1 MEASV
6 EGRRTGADGA
16 PGSESA
22 QRRGLRRHRLL
33 ATGLLFLMGAVF
45 VATKFVAEPG
55 IWVLLVQAGAEA
67 ALVGGLADW
76 FAVTALFRHPL
87 GLPIPHTAIVPR
99 NKDRIGEGLGRFVE
113 RNFLAPDLVAQKV
126 RSIDIAARL
135 SAWLADP
142 KHADVIAD
150 RMVSTLPYMIESIED
165 QDVREFIRR
174 ALDEQLRTVN
184 LAPALGNAL
193 EVLAEAGHHQ
203 ALFDRALVI
212 ARKLLFEYEGKIYE
226 LVGKRSSW
234 WIPRSIDGK
243 VARSIMAGIH
253 ELLDELAEPNHEAR
267 GRVDRAV
274 IELVDKLQHSPE
286 YATKVQAIKDQVLA
300 NPAIQGYLGVVWD
313 ELRRM
318 IVEDAI
324 APDST
329 AKQAIAGGLRSLGRA
344 LAEDRRIQNR
354 VNRTVERFLMKVV
367 VPWRVEIGRFIAEVV
382 RGWDARTVSDRMEL
396 AVGRD
401 LQYIRMN
408 GTLVGALVGC
418 VLFVLSEWVF

>member
-1 MEASV
+1 MQASFEDRPIGV
-6 EGRRTGADGA
+6 TAAAD
-16 PGSESA
+16 SEST
-22 QRRGLRRHRLL
+22 QRRALRRHRLL
-33 ATGLLFLMGAVF
+33 ATGLLLLMAALF
-45 VATKFVAEPG
+45 VATRFVTEPDD
-55 IWVLLVQAGAEA
+55 WVLLVQAGAEA

-76 FAVTALFRHPL
+76 FAVTALFRRPL

-99 NKDRIGEGLGRFVE
+99 HKDRIGEGLGRFVE
-113 RNFLAPDLVAQKV
+113 RNFLAPELVAQKV
-126 RSIDIAARL
+126 RSLDIAAHL

-142 KHADVIAD
+142 KHTDVIAD
-150 RMVSTLPYMIESIED
+150 RVVSALPYMIESIED
-165 QDVREFIRR
+165 QDIREFIGR
-174 ALDEQLRTVN
+174 ALDEQLRAVD
-184 LAPALGNAL
+184 LAPVLGKALA
-193 EVLAEAGHHQ
+193 VLAEAGHHQ
-203 ALFDRALVI
+203 MLFDRALVI
-212 ARKLLFEYEGKIYE
+212 ARRILLDHEDKIYE

-243 VARSIMAGIH
+243 VARSIMAGVQ
-253 ELLDELAEPNHEAR
+253 ELLDELAAPNHEAR
-267 GRVDRAV
+267 DRIDRAV
-274 IELVDKLQHSPE
+274 AELIDKLQYAPD
-286 YATKVQAIKDQVLA
+286 YATKVQAIKNEILA

-313 ELRRM
+313 ALRRI
-318 IVEDAI
+318 IVEDATGPES
-324 APDST
+324 A
-329 AKQAIAGGLRSLGRA
+329 AKQAIAGGLRSFGRV

-418 VLFVLSEWVF
+418 ALFVLSEWVF